1 MAQRW
6 ARPFLHSKPWQ
17 RCRAGYIAHRIEID
31 GGVCEVCHEEPGY
44 IVHHKIR
51 LTPENINDPAVSLS
65 WEHLSYECKAC
76 HDCHDGHGL
85 KRKKTLTVIFDDNGD
100 PAAIEPAHERDRL

>member
-44 IVHHKIR
+44 IVHHKVR
-51 LTPENINDPAVSLS
+51 LSRWPWPETQKNFDR
-65 WEHLSYECKAC
+65 HLRRQRRPCRYRTGS
-76 HDCHDGHGL
+76 
-85 KRKKTLTVIFDDNGD
+85 RT
-100 PAAIEPAHERDRL
+100 